1 LPPLPPA
8 RRKTPE
14 RGEKAKPATKHAKI
28 LAPGVEAAVV
38 RPVAAAVVCP
48 VAATVEATVEATVA
62 VTVTEPVPQ
71 PSQQRNV
78 VVPSTLPEAE
88 VATGNEIK
96 DKYKYGD
103 AFEDAEYISS
113 TPIKRVAQA
122 RRYHHVRKNFI
133 GSRRNFEYDPQDER
147 TQREIKKAMESDE
160 TRQQWRMRMFSGG
173 TMPVDAIMMVC
184 HPQLYR
190 ALIEATPE
198 YFGKVVSEQDQ
209 LQAWRA
215 WLTMKGQ
222 VGLTHR
228 VDDAMLPR
236 PELWEKVRSNNPAG
250 VGLTLPNGRVM
261 PEQLATQV
269 CQYTGMIMVNEAMVD
284 KLGQVEGHVAELIEL
299 ATGRKI
305 PRPSI
310 RDWSVQ
316 F

>member
-8 RRKTPE
+8 RKKTPE

-48 VAATVEATVEATVA
+48 VAATVAATVA
-62 VTVTEPVPQ
+62 VTVAEPVPQ

-147 TQREIKKAMESDE
+147 TQREIKKAMESDK

-184 HPQLYR
+184 HPQMYR

-222 VGLTHR
+222 VGLTHMFR
-228 VDDAMLPR
+228 QL
-236 PELWEKVRSNNPAG
+236 S
-250 VGLTLPNGRVM
+250 LTRRDL
-261 PEQLATQV
+261 LLI
-269 CQYTGMIMVNEAMVD
+269 C
-284 KLGQVEGHVAELIEL
+284 KLTYQEVA
-299 ATGRKI
+299 
-305 PRPSI
+305 
-310 RDWSVQ
+310 
-316 F
+316 